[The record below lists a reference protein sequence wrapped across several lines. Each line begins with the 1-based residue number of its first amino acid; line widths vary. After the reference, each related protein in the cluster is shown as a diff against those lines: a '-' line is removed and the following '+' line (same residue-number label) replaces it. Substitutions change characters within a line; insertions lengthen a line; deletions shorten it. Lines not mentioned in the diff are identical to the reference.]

1 MPEEWFCL
9 KVYSFFVG
17 FLILE
22 ISYKSHSPLSFAIG
36 FCVNEALPPFVFS
49 LLSRNTLGSPAKT
62 VQFSF
67 EVFHELA
74 KFT

>member
-22 ISYKSHSPLSFAIG
+22 ISYKSRSPLSFAIG
-36 FCVNEALPPFVFS
+36 FCVNGALPPFVFS
-49 LLSRNTLGSPAKT
+49 LLSRNTLGSPAFFRKIY
-62 VQFSF
+62 
-67 EVFHELA
+67 VFHELA